1 MEDALGIS
9 TLLKD
14 KVVAETTLMLP
25 FPCGTKIARKMIHTY
40 EEEEKLQKTM
50 RWAITT
56 IESNKL
62 MGEIRLVLNK
72 GFNSA
77 EIGFWLGKNFWRN
90 GYTLEA
96 ANKVIEF
103 GFKELKLNRI
113 EAHSMIENISSIN
126 LLKKVGFTK
135 EGLHPE
141 LVIKWGEYKDVMTF
155 GLLRNNYLQRAVP

>member
-25 FPCGTKIARKMIHTY
+25 FPCSTKIARKMIHTY

-113 EAHSMIENISSIN
+113 EAHSMIENISSTI
-126 LLKKVGFTK
+126 
-135 EGLHPE
+135 
-141 LVIKWGEYKDVMTF
+141 Y
-155 GLLRNNYLQRAVP
+155 

>member
-25 FPCGTKIARKMIHTY
+25 FPCSTKIARKMIHTY
-40 EEEEKLQKTM
+40 KEEEKLQKTM

-72 GFNSA
+72 DFNSA
-77 EIGFWLGKNFWRN
+77 EIGFWHGKIFWRN

-103 GFKELKLNRI
+103 GFRELKLNRI

-141 LVIKWGEYKDVMTF
+141 LVLKWGEYKDVMTF
-155 GLLRNNYLQRAVP
+155 GLLRKNYLQHAVP

>member
-72 GFNSA
+72 DFNSA
-77 EIGFWLGKNFWRN
+77 EIGFYNGRHQIQTITIYLPSIHSGNF
-90 GYTLEA
+90 YKYSLDT
-96 ANKVIEF
+96 
-103 GFKELKLNRI
+103 GFK
-113 EAHSMIENISSIN
+113 SIYDYTDYE
-126 LLKKVGFTK
+126 VYVYW
-135 EGLHPE
+135 E
-141 LVIKWGEYKDVMTF
+141 
-155 GLLRNNYLQRAVP
+155 